1 MKSFIFIIVTTWLS
15 CKPLPNSQAG
25 VVISS
30 QESNV
35 DTTQKIIVGA
45 EAISQFIPQLNGK
58 KIACV
63 TNQTSLV
70 NGTHLLDYLIER
82 KIIVSKI
89 FALEHGI
96 RGKED
101 AGDKI
106 SNGVDGKTGLP
117 IISLY
122 GDHKKPT
129 VDDLKDIDII
139 FFDIQDVGLR
149 FYTFISSLHYVMEA
163 AAQNGKEVWVLD
175 RPNPNAHYT
184 DGPIRIKEL
193 ESFVGMH
200 PVPTV
205 YGMTMGEYAKMIQGE
220 KWIVDADKLKLKVI
234 PCKNYTH
241 QTKYELPVKPSP
253 NLPNFR
259 SILLYPSLC
268 LFEGTIVSVGRGT
281 NKQFQIY
288 GMPNAEKIFK
298 YSFTP
303 SPNEGAKTPPNNGVL
318 CYGEDLTSIPINDL
332 FAMKKITWQ
341 YYINAYQAAQ
351 ESGQE
356 YFLKG
361 NFFDKL
367 AGNFEI
373 RKMIMA
379 GKTEK
384 EIRASYQNELK
395 EFNKIRDKYL
405 IYP

>member
-1 MKSFIFIIVTTWLS
+1 MKSLIILSIFSWFS
-15 CKPLPNSQAG
+15 CKP
-25 VVISS
+25 VSS
-30 QESNV
+30 SPIKNNIVLQELKV
-35 DTTQKIIVGA
+35 DTTKKIIVGA
-45 EAISQFIPQLNGK
+45 ETISQFLPDLKGK

-63 TNQTSLV
+63 TNQTSIV
-70 NGTHLLDYLIER
+70 NGTHLLDYLLQN
-82 KIIVSKI
+82 KISVKKI

-106 SNGVDGKTGLP
+106 SDGVDDKTGLP

-129 VDDLKDIDII
+129 TADLKGIDII

-163 AAQNGKEVWVLD
+163 AAQDGKEVWVLD
-175 RPNPNAHYT
+175 RPNPNAHYV

-205 YGMTMGEYAKMIQGE
+205 YGMTIGEYAKMIKGE
-220 KWIVDADKLKLKVI
+220 RWIKGADNLALKII
-234 PCKNYTH
+234 PCQNYSH
-241 QTKYELPVKPSP
+241 DMKYELPVKPSP

-288 GMPNAEKIFK
+288 GLPNAEKSFK

-303 SPNEGAKTPPNNGVL
+303 MPNEGAKTPPNNGVL
-318 CYGEDLTSIPINDL
+318 CYGEDLTNIPINDL
-332 FAMKKITWQ
+332 FAEKRITWQ
-341 YYINAYQAAQ
+341 YYIDAYKAAQ
-351 ESGQE
+351 ASGQE

-367 AGNFEI
+367 AGNFKI
-373 RKMIMA
+373 REMIIE
-379 GKTEK
+379 GKSEN
-384 EIRASYQNELK
+384 EIRASYLK
-395 EFNKIRDKYL
+395 ELRQFQMIRVRYL

>member
-1 MKSFIFIIVTTWLS
+1 MPSSTVS
-15 CKPLPNSQAG
+15 NSQD
-25 VVISS
+25 I
-30 QESNV
+30 Q
-35 DTTQKIIVGA
+35 DQKIKNLENIIVGA
-45 EAISQFIPQLNGK
+45 ESISQYLHELKGK

-70 NGTHLLDYLIER
+70 NGTHLLDYLIDR
-82 KIIVSKI
+82 KIEVAKI
-89 FALEHGI
+89 FALEHGV
-96 RGKED
+96 RGTED

-106 SNGVDGKTGLP
+106 SDGFDEKTGLP

-129 VDDLKDIDII
+129 AADLKDIDII

-163 AAQNGKEVWVLD
+163 AAQQGKEVWVLD
-175 RPNPNAHYT
+175 RPNPNAHYV
-184 DGPIRIKEL
+184 DGPIRIQGL

-205 YGMTMGEYAKMIQGE
+205 YGMTIGEYAKMIQGE
-220 KWIVDADKLKLKVI
+220 KWIADADKLKIKVI

-241 QTKYELPVKPSP
+241 ETKYELPVKPSP

-268 LFEGTIVSVGRGT
+268 LFEGTVVSVGRGT

-288 GMPNAEKIFK
+288 GLPKANKSFD

-303 SPNEGAKTPPNNGVL
+303 MPNDGAKTPPNNGVM
-318 CYGEDLTSIPINDL
+318 CFGEDLTTIPINDL
-332 FAMKKITWQ
+332 FSRKEITWQ
-341 YYINAYQAAQ
+341 YYINAYKAAQ
-351 ESGQE
+351 ASGQDF
-356 YFLKG
+356 FLKG

-373 RKMIMA
+373 RKMLIA
-379 GKTEK
+379 GNSES
-384 EIRASYQNELK
+384 EIRASYQKELE
-395 EFNKIRDKYL
+395 EFKKVRAKYL